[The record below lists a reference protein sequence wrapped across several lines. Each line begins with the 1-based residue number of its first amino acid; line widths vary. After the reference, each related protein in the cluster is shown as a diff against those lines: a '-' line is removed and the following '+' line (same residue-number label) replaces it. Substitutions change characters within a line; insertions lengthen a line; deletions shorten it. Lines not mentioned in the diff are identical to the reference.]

1 MNIKR
6 HLVAL
11 FVVAALLLLI
21 ALPAI
26 AATTADVTVT
36 ATPAFISIT
45 DNATSYD
52 FGVVAASSTTNTSVD
67 YINIDN
73 TSTTVQTDV
82 TIAVTGDWTG
92 GGGWTHSNTATI
104 GADTAG
110 MYANDTTWGVGEVIV
125 ETLAGSPN
133 DIYTNLPAS
142 TNFSYGISLLAPSS
156 FTDGVQKTN
165 TIRITSAAG

>member
-1 MNIKR
+1 MSIKR
-6 HLVAL
+6 YLITLLTVA
-11 FVVAALLLLI
+11 VLLLLI
-21 ALPAI
+21 AIPAI

-36 ATPAFISIT
+36 ATPAFIAIT

-52 FGVVAASSTTNTSVD
+52 FGVVAASSTTNSSVD
-67 YINIDN
+67 YVNVDN
-73 TSTTVQTDV
+73 TATTVQTDV

-92 GGGWTHSNTATI
+92 GVGWTHDNI
-104 GADTAG
+104 GNPGADTAG
-110 MYANDTTWGVGEVIV
+110 MYANDTTWGTGDVIV

-142 TNFSYGISLLAPSS
+142 TNFSYGISLKAPTS

-165 TIRITSAAG
+165 TVRVTSAAG